1 MPHQCVHCGK
11 IIGAGSREILEGCG
25 DCEGKFFFYIRDE
38 QAAKIKESK
47 EIPIPEFN
55 QVDKKKVEKDVRSIL
70 DIVDEDKPVILDLES
85 VRVVKPGKFEIDL
98 VSLLNR
104 KPIVFKIQEGKYIID
119 IESGLPSK
127 KKEEEE
133 D

>member
-1 MPHQCVHCGK
+1 MKNKKLYSNMRDDEFLDLQK
-11 IIGAGSREILEGCG
+11 NKERL
-25 DCEGKFFFYIRDE
+25 KFV
-38 QAAKIKESK
+38 KTLS
-47 EIPIPEFN
+47 
-55 QVDKKKVEKDVRSIL
+55 KKVEKDVRSIL